1 MSWLFATVYDPFMRK
16 TEEACLAQWREE
28 LLAPLEGSVLEI
40 GAGTGANLGHYP
52 RHLLRAEPSSGATE
66 RLVLTD
72 PDAHMLDRLR
82 KRPEASGRA
91 TEIARAS
98 SDALPFPDESFHAVV
113 STLVLCSVPDVART
127 LGEVRR
133 VLKPGG
139 ALVFLEHVA
148 AEDGSRRRRW
158 QRRLEPLWSRIA
170 GGCHLTRQTDASI
183 AQAGFTFETLTK
195 ESMRKALPLVRPTVR
210 GVARKS

>member
-1 MSWLFATVYDPFMRK
+1 MSWLFATIYDPFMRK
-16 TEEACLAQWREE
+16 TEEACLAQWRKE

-40 GAGTGANLGHYP
+40 GAGTGANLSHYP
-52 RHLLRAEPSSGATE
+52 RHLVRADGAAE

-72 PDAHMLDRLR
+72 PDAHMLERLR
-82 KRPEASGRA
+82 KRPEASGPA
-91 TEIARAS
+91 TEIASAS
-98 SDALPFPDESFHAVV
+98 SDALPFPDESFDAVV

-127 LGEVRR
+127 LAEIRR

-158 QRRLEPLWSRIA
+158 QGRVEPLWSRIA
-170 GGCHLTRQTDASI
+170 GGCHLTRRTDASI
-183 AQAGFTFETLTK
+183 EQAGFTFETLTK

-210 GVARKS
+210 GVARRS

>member
-52 RHLLRAEPSSGATE
+52 RHLVRAGGTAE

-82 KRPEASGRA
+82 KRPEASA
-91 TEIARAS
+91 AEIACAS
-98 SDALPFPDESFHAVV
+98 SDALPFPDASFDAVV

-127 LGEVRR
+127 LAEIRR

-139 ALVFLEHVA
+139 ALFFLEHVA

-158 QRRLEPLWSRIA
+158 QHRVEPLWSRIA
-170 GGCHLTRQTDASI
+170 GGCHLTRRTDASI

-210 GVARKS
+210 GVARRS